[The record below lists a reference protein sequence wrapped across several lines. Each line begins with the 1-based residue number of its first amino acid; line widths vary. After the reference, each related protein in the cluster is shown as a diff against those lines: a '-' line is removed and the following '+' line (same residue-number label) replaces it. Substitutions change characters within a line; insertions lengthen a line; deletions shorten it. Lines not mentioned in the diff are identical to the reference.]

1 MEEEKS
7 RILQFPVFVCTDTTF
22 STGIA
27 LYVASKV
34 TLGVKSY
41 SIVSLMHEKWQEGIL
56 FILSLNARMTQ
67 MAFIP

>member
-1 MEEEKS
+1 MKICEGLVEMSSVVCYQLFFGPWRKRRVES
-7 RILQFPVFVCTDTTF
+7 YSSLCLFVCTDTTF

-41 SIVSLMHEKWQEGIL
+41 SVVS
-56 FILSLNARMTQ
+56 
-67 MAFIP
+67 